1 MRIEKETNLD
11 ELPKMK
17 ETSKQAIANEK
28 EEESELAAT
37 LKQTNTR
44 IEQIESVQPN
54 KQKQPN
60 QQYNTQPQPYQQ
72 VFSQNQFRGRGYN
85 RGERGFGQTQHQSTP
100 LIEFNQLNAT
110 VVLETRTLPKDVAR
124 TLMSMANL

>member
-54 KQKQPN
+54 KQISKNN
-60 QQYNTQPQPYQQ
+60 QINNT
-72 VFSQNQFRGRGYN
+72 
-85 RGERGFGQTQHQSTP
+85 TT
-100 LIEFNQLNAT
+100 T
-110 VVLETRTLPKDVAR
+110 VPTGI
-124 TLMSMANL
+124 

>member
-1 MRIEKETNLD
+1 
-11 ELPKMK
+11 MK

-54 KQKQPN
+54 KQISKNN
-60 QQYNTQPQPYQQ
+60 QINNTTHNHNRTNRYL
-72 VFSQNQFRGRGYN
+72 VKISLEVEVIIEVKEVLVRLNISQ
-85 RGERGFGQTQHQSTP
+85 HH
-100 LIEFNQLNAT
+100 L
-110 VVLETRTLPKDVAR
+110 
-124 TLMSMANL
+124 

>member
-17 ETSKQAIANEK
+17 ETSKQAIDNEK

-54 KQKQPN
+54 KQISKNN
-60 QQYNTQPQPYQQ
+60 QINNT
-72 VFSQNQFRGRGYN
+72 
-85 RGERGFGQTQHQSTP
+85 TT
-100 LIEFNQLNAT
+100 T
-110 VVLETRTLPKDVAR
+110 VPTGI
-124 TLMSMANL
+124 

>member
-11 ELPKMK
+11 ELPKIK

-44 IEQIESVQPN
+44 IEQIESGQPN
-54 KQKQPN
+54 KQQQPN
-60 QQYNTQPQPYQQ
+60 QQYNTQPYQQ
-72 VFSQNQFRGRGYN
+72 AFSQNQFRGRGYN
-85 RGERGFGQTQHQSTP
+85 RGERGFGQTQH
-100 LIEFNQLNAT
+100 
-110 VVLETRTLPKDVAR
+110 
-124 TLMSMANL
+124 